1 MVVLSHFV
9 LNKGNYLTFLI
20 DWLGFLLLN
29 GEIDEYGCD
38 DLGAGWGIY
47 TPFEVRYVTIVRKYA
62 PVVVGYVPFVEKYA
76 TLSEKYGP

>member
-1 MVVLSHFV
+1 MVDLSHFV

-29 GEIDEYGCD
+29 GEIDEYGCE

-47 TPFEVRYVTIVRKYA
+47 TPVEVRYVPIAGKYA
-62 PVVVGYVPFVEKYA
+62 PVVVGYVSFEEIYA
-76 TLSEKYGP
+76 S